1 MNTTANSAEA
11 GGWRLKAVLMAAMA
25 AGLFGVLL
33 LAQGQA
39 QAHDHQVPDTVLMK
53 GTRELQAGTLVGE
66 SSWDRRVG
74 EDLCEN
80 RNVFYSTRF
89 PETDKVAAGAEMRVR
104 VSKAQR
110 PDSFVIGAYRAV
122 DENGQPTGEA
132 RMLKR
137 RLERVVVDGETV
149 AWDAVFSVN
158 RPSRDYYLI
167 AEGHWQDEG
176 GCGADQF
183 ASWSFHL
190 KTRA

>member
-1 MNTTANSAEA
+1 MKTTAYAGA
-11 GGWRLKAVLMAAMA
+11 TGGWRLTAALLAAMA
-25 AGLFGVLL
+25 LGLFGVLV
-33 LAQGQA
+33 LAQRPA

-53 GTRELQAGTLVGE
+53 GTQELQAGTRVKE

-74 EDLCEN
+74 EDVCDN
-80 RNVFYSTRF
+80 RKVFYSTRF
-89 PETDKVAAGAEMRVR
+89 AETDVVAAGSKLRVR
-104 VSKAQR
+104 VFKTQR

-122 DENGQPTGEA
+122 DEEGAPTGEA
-132 RMLKR
+132 RMLNR
-137 RLERVVVDGETV
+137 TLERVVVDGKTV

-167 AEGHWQDEG
+167 TEGHWQDEG
-176 GCGADQF
+176 GCGADQY